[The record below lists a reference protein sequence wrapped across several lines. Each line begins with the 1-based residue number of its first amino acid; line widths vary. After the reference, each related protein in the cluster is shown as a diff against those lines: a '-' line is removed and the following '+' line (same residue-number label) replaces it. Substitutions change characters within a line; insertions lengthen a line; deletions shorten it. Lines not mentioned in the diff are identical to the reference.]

1 MAETKIPMPQLG
13 ESVTE
18 GTIGKWL
25 KQPGD
30 KINKYD
36 LLCEVITDKVNAEV
50 PSSVE
55 GVLGEILVEEGTTVA
70 VGEIICTIL
79 EEGSATASV
88 PKSDVPR
95 KEQVDEGAQ
104 AETPSASASRAKP
117 TVQASSQAAASL
129 KVGAE
134 RNGDGKQRYSPAVLK
149 LSQEHG
155 IDLSR
160 IQGTGLEGR
169 ITRKDVLQAVEN
181 GLPEPATAPT
191 AAPSASTVNVGA
203 PASIATPTPAPT
215 GTGSATTRTETGD
228 EIIPTTAV
236 RRTIASRMLQ
246 SKHEIPHAWTM
257 VEVDVTDLV
266 KLRDKEKDTF
276 FRNEG
281 IKLTYMPFFIKA
293 VVGALKDYPIL
304 NSVWEGD
311 RIVVKKGIHLSMA
324 VATEDSLFTPVI
336 RNADQKSIT
345 GIAADIED
353 LATRARSGKL
363 KLEDMQGGTFTVNNT
378 GSFGSI
384 QSMPIINYPQ
394 AAILS
399 MESIVK
405 RPVVI
410 DDMIAVR
417 SMVNLCLSLDHRTLD
432 GLVCGR
438 FLQKVKQN
446 LEDMGPGLN
455 LY

>member
-1 MAETKIPMPQLG
+1 MSETKIPMPQLG

-25 KQPGD
+25 KKAGD

-36 LLCEVITDKVNAEV
+36 PLCEVITDKVNAEV

-55 GVLGEILVEEGTTVA
+55 GVIGEILVAEGSTVE
-70 VGEIICTIL
+70 VGTIICTIVEAGAAGGQTTQSTTN
-79 EEGSATASV
+79 EEP
-88 PKSDVPR
+88 PKSTQATETVNSIAADNPQPSS
-95 KEQVDEGAQ
+95 EQRTLVQGEGEA
-104 AETPSASASRAKP
+104 
-117 TVQASSQAAASL
+117 
-129 KVGAE
+129 
-134 RNGDGKQRYSPAVLK
+134 KQRFSPAVLR
-149 LSQEHG
+149 LSQEHN

-160 IQGTGLEGR
+160 LQGTGLGGR
-169 ITRKDVLQAVEN
+169 ITRKDVLQAIELGVPEEGKALTAEEFQSAVESERT
-181 GLPEPATAPT
+181 PMQVTPAIASNVGQ
-191 AAPSASTVNVGA
+191 PSAPV
-203 PASIATPTPAPT
+203 
-215 GTGSATTRTETGD
+215 TRTESGD
-228 EIIPTTAV
+228 QVIETTAV
-236 RRTIASRMLQ
+236 RRTIANRMLQ

-257 VEVDVTDLV
+257 VEVDVTELV
-266 KLRDKEKDTF
+266 KLREKEKDAF
-276 FRNEG
+276 FRREG
-281 IKLTYMPFFIKA
+281 IKLTFLPFLVKA
-293 VVGALKDYPIL
+293 VVGAIKEYPIL

-311 RIVVKKGIHLSMA
+311 RIVIKKGIHLSMA
-324 VATEDSLFTPVI
+324 VATENSLYTPVI

-353 LATRARSGKL
+353 LANRARSGKL

-410 DDMIAVR
+410 NDMIAVR

-446 LEDMGPGLN
+446 LEEMGPEMK

>member
-1 MAETKIPMPQLG
+1 VIKGTPENLGIEKGGSIMAVTKIPMPQLG

-25 KQPGD
+25 KKPGD
-30 KINKYD
+30 QINKYD

-50 PSSVE
+50 PSSAG
-55 GVLGEILVEEGTTVA
+55 GVLGDILVAEGMTVE
-70 VGEIICTIL
+70 VGEIICTIVG
-79 EEGSATASV
+79 EFK
-88 PKSDVPR
+88 P
-95 KEQVDEGAQ
+95 
-104 AETPSASASRAKP
+104 AETAKP
-117 TVQASSQAAASL
+117 TDAEMPRQSSKQQASVQ
-129 KVGAE
+129 VERGAKE
-134 RNGDGKQRYSPAVLK
+134 RYSPAVLR

-155 IDLSR
+155 IDLKR
-160 IQGTGLEGR
+160 IQGTGLDGR
-169 ITRKDVLQAVEN
+169 ITRKDVLKAIEQGVPGIAKTPTVEESI
-181 GLPEPATAPT
+181 PDDATKPAASEPSKSAQ
-191 AAPSASTVNVGA
+191 PSA
-203 PASIATPTPAPT
+203 PAIY
-215 GTGSATTRTETGD
+215 TESCD
-228 EIIPTTAV
+228 QVIETTAV
-236 RRTIASRMLQ
+236 RRTIANRMLQ

-257 VEVDVTDLV
+257 VEVDVTELV
-266 KLRDKEKDTF
+266 KLRDREKDAF
-276 FRNEG
+276 FRREG
-281 IKLTYMPFFIKA
+281 IKLTYLPFFIKA
-293 VVGALKDYPIL
+293 VVVALKEHPIL
-304 NSVWEGD
+304 NSVWEED
-311 RIVVKKGIHLSMA
+311 RIVIKKGIHLSMA

-353 LATRARSGKL
+353 LANRARNGKL

-394 AAILS
+394 AAILT

-410 DDMIAVR
+410 NDMIAVR

-438 FLQKVKQN
+438 FLGKVKQN
-446 LEDMGPGLN
+446 LEGMDSAAK